1 MDFVR
6 VKKRGQT
13 QKHQKTWLSK
23 DRQYQIRWA
32 RECFGVRVPPHYYA
46 LVNCL
51 QNIDLGRRQWDFAG
65 KRGPYKTFE
74 AAVKACEKHEKVWLA
89 AIRISEGERTGRNDR
104 LRSLEFRARHQYIKD
119 GKVVGQKIMTGIP
132 VWVRNKANLVLLNY
146 FFPRGRKRVEEDDEC
161 EDTTTSPSDL
171 TPTSKPSDSLMVGT
185 EPPLASGP
193 ASTVEA
199 EAKSTPATT
208 TPTKCAPS
216 TGRARRAKSAPESA
230 PAKRAS
236 KRMPKRSASGSAVS
250 KPTKRTGRSSK
261 APVQS

>member
-74 AAVKACEKHEKVWLA
+74 SAVEACERHQKAWLA
-89 AIRISEGERTGRNDR
+89 AIEISEGERTGRNDR
-104 LRSLEFRARHQYIKD
+104 LRTLEYKVRVKSIRDK
-119 GKVVGQKIMTGIP
+119 KVVAQKIMTGIP

-161 EDTTTSPSDL
+161 EEIETSPPAP
-171 TPTSKPSDSLMVGT
+171 TPTSKTSESATADT
-185 EPPLASGP
+185 HPLPASGP
-193 ASTVEA
+193 ASPVEDV
-199 EAKSTPATT
+199 AKSVSDTT

-216 TGRARRAKSAPESA
+216 TSRAKRAKSAPESA

-236 KRMPKRSASGSAVS
+236 KRMPKRSESGSGKS

-261 APVQS
+261 VPAQS